1 MTENSKVKD
10 EISIDVAS
18 VAGLARLKIDE
29 SEIQQLQEEMNNIV
43 NYVNQLSELDLDN
56 IEPTIHAAVLNNI
69 WREDKSVKGDF
80 TDNILKNAPAVID
93 DELIKVPQVV
103 SGDSES

>member
-1 MTENSKVKD
+1 MTENNKQKD
-10 EISIDVAS
+10 DMSIDVAS
-18 VAGLARLKIDE
+18 VAALARLKIDE

-43 NYVNQLSELDLDN
+43 SYVNQLSELDLEN

-69 WREDKSVKGDF
+69 WREDESVKGNF
-80 TDNILKNAPAVID
+80 TDDILKNAPSVID
-93 DELIKVPQVV
+93 DGLIRVPQVV